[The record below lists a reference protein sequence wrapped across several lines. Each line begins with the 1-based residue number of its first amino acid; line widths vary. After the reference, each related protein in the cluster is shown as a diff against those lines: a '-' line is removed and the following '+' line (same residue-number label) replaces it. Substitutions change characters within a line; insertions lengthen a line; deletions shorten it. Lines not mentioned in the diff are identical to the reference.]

1 MNRQEYLSK
10 LESGLGSMSY
20 KDVKEILA
28 EISEYFD
35 EGIAAG
41 KTEEEL
47 AIKLGS
53 PEYLARAYAEGTAL
67 PPALVKKEAP
77 KKAPEKDKTASTMFV
92 IFFNLLVAVPL
103 WILILCALFAG
114 VLIEGG
120 VIAAMIALIPA
131 IGSMGN
137 FILAGLFFDLTLLFA
152 AILIAVLLYFGIK
165 YFIIGTKSYIK
176 WNKKIWNEGF

>member
-67 PPALVKKEAP
+67 PPDVMWPGHAMYPGMYLRFGM
-77 KKAPEKDKTASTMFV
+77 MF
-92 IFFNLLVAVPL
+92 
-103 WILILCALFAG
+103 W
-114 VLIEGG
+114 
-120 VIAAMIALIPA
+120 
-131 IGSMGN
+131 
-137 FILAGLFFDLTLLFA
+137 
-152 AILIAVLLYFGIK
+152 
-165 YFIIGTKSYIK
+165 
-176 WNKKIWNEGF
+176 